1 MRRVSEWINRY
12 HSHDSSYERERF
24 TRCVCC
30 STRANAWSNSL
41 PSSPLS
47 SSVRSGVR
55 YLAIITSLEDTRSTL
70 PLQPNHVMVEPAAR
84 SFRITG
90 ILWSRIF
97 NPPLAVR
104 AAIVF
109 FSSSRHMP
117 MRASTAKTGLLIH
130 GCHLGAKGWHNVMWG
145 DVRTQRLGRWV
156 DPVMNISNSDSEY
169 CTQIVHLA
177 KGKFE

>member
-1 MRRVSEWINRY
+1 MCLLQHQSECMIQVTSKLSPLRKRAIWSEVL
-12 HSHDSSYERERF
+12 SHH
-24 TRCVCC
+24 CCC
-30 STRANAWSNSL
+30 SRHPVHTAVPW
-41 PSSPLS
+41 
-47 SSVRSGVR
+47 
-55 YLAIITSLEDTRSTL
+55 
-70 PLQPNHVMVEPAAR
+70 QPNHVMVELAAR

-117 MRASTAKTGLLIH
+117 VRASTAKTGLLIH

-145 DVRTQRLGRWV
+145 DARTQRLGRWV
-156 DPVMNISNSDSEY
+156 DPVVNISNSNSEY
-169 CTQIVHLA
+169 LDRIPC
-177 KGKFE
+177 